1 LFLSKIIKMSKN
13 KKDRL
18 IGGHDIDFNKGLGLA

>member
-1 LFLSKIIKMSKN
+1 MSLSTVMDSKN

-18 IGGHDIDFNKGLGLA
+18 YRK